1 MPSLVEEIIRNWL
14 IDSWKGIILLLTLT
28 FLFLT
33 RGAWCV
39 FITSIKKVKK
49 GDFNIDLEHPW
60 PIEPRD
66 TVATCKTE
74 EKTIGTLVTYKIA
87 QHFPEL
93 KTIPFDF
100 LKDWKV
106 WFLIKNHEMNKYK
119 AYITIKFITSDDYE
133 ENAGGHYG
141 GTIAWRLNELS
152 VIVAPGL
159 GIPEKIQER
168 VKQGKGIKVSILGE
182 IRDENDNFIEKKL
195 PVEYIYNP
203 KNNSWYYEP

>member
-1 MPSLVEEIIRNWL
+1 MQQLLEDIL
-14 IDSWKGIILLLTLT
+14 KHLFIDSWKGIVLILALI
-28 FLFLT
+28 FIFCT
-33 RGAWCV
+33 RGAWCTL
-39 FITSIKKVKK
+39 ISSIKKVKK
-49 GDFNIDLEHPW
+49 GNFNIDIEHPW
-60 PIEPRD
+60 QIEPRNAV
-66 TVATCKTE
+66 TTCKTE
-74 EKTIGTLVTYKIA
+74 EKTVGALVTYKIA

-106 WFLIKNHEMNKYK
+106 WFLIKNHEMNKYR

-141 GTIAWRLNELS
+141 GTVAWRLNELS
-152 VIVAPGL
+152 VIIAPGL
-159 GIPEKIQER
+159 GIPEKIREKMR
-168 VKQGKGIKVSILGE
+168 EGRGIKVSILGE

-195 PVEYIYNP
+195 PVEYIYDR